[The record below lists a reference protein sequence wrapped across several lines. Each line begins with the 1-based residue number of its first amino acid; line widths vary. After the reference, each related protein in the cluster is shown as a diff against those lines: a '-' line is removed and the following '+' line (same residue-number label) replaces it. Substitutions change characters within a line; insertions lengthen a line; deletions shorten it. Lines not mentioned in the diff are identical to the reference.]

1 MSTNTNRKG
10 TGKPSEPSFYVW
22 QLVTAKILGAS
33 PDVIRAALDANQ
45 TYTIQGARE
54 AINEFMNRKA

>member
-1 MSTNTNRKG
+1 MSKNTRKG
-10 TGKPSEPSFYVW
+10 TGEPSEPSFYVW
-22 QLVTAKILGAS
+22 QLVTSKILGAS

-45 TYTIQGARE
+45 MYTIQEARE